1 MAEKKQRA
9 SVALTGSGKWFWFQL
24 TMFIFGAA
32 LRSGKIRVW
41 FPDCGAGSEAES
53 VLCWSLILHRW
64 GLVIWC
70 FVNRRGGV
78 KWNGCVELLR
88 VCSEVGVSL
97 LW

>member
-53 VLCWSLILHRW
+53 VLC
-64 GLVIWC
+64 
-70 FVNRRGGV
+70 
-78 KWNGCVELLR
+78 
-88 VCSEVGVSL
+88 
-97 LW
+97 